1 MIMSRKAS
9 SRCSRPWRR
18 TSRRS
23 AAAAARACWWS
34 TTWSTPARP
43 PRWCAIS
50 CPRRISPPSMPS
62 RWGARWSTRSSPRY
76 RRTPGSSFPGTP
88 DWRSSRRSATAPRD
102 PGSDCGTSCA
112 NWRSIPMPDTDEAF
126 EDDPAAAAFVEDFE
140 RHRDAIYELVCDY
153 MEDVEISESY
163 VAQLLVDAMIR
174 MRMTAYGM
182 GVESPSVAGL
192 KLDLDR
198 LRDEVGVFLREAK
211 KGAEEYIAL
220 VKEMRADAEAALEA
234 EEKDEEEGEEGEA
247 DKDG

>member
-1 MIMSRKAS
+1 
-9 SRCSRPWRR
+9 
-18 TSRRS
+18 
-23 AAAAARACWWS
+23 
-34 TTWSTPARP
+34 
-43 PRWCAIS
+43 
-50 CPRRISPPSMPS
+50 
-62 RWGARWSTRSSPRY
+62 
-76 RRTPGSSFPGTP
+76 
-88 DWRSSRRSATAPRD
+88 
-102 PGSDCGTSCA
+102 
-112 NWRSIPMPDTDEAF
+112 MPDTDEAF

-211 KGAEEYIAL
+211 KGAEEYITL
-220 VKEMRADAEAALEA
+220 VKNMRAQAETALEA
-234 EEKDEEEGEEGEA
+234 EEDEGEEEGEEGEA
-247 DKDG
+247 DKAGSK